1 MNWEP
6 LGLTLINDLF
16 ITGQDSQRKGSR
28 LIGSKFSFLPGRTLS
43 RNHRNRIHSLEKTLE
58 NLKRDE
64 ISYAGG

>member
-28 LIGSKFSFLPGRTLS
+28 LIGSKCSFLPVRTLS
-43 RNHRNRIHSLEKTLE
+43 RNHRNKVHSLEKTLE